1 MKNDE
6 LTNLLAELADATN
19 EPIEGGLGDRIKEHI
34 PSNLSQ
40 HKGGMDTVSI
50 IIDLRVSKLVAAAVI
65 IITMVLLAGFYGR
78 MDASGGGF
86 FQDGVL
92 MVKYFFTGAKPDQSY
107 VDAKVSGLYENLV
120 RQGRQVVYY
129 DKPAEAADSNTVLMH
144 WKLPDGD
151 YGVIFGDLSTRTI
164 SAEEL
169 VELQSRMLYKTLRK
183 Q

>member
-6 LTNLLAELADATN
+6 LTKLLTELADATN
-19 EPIEGGLGDRIKEHI
+19 EPVEPDLGDRIKEHI
-34 PSNLSQ
+34 PTNFSQ

-78 MDASGGGF
+78 MDASGGGLV
-86 FQDGVL
+86 QDSVL
-92 MVKYFFTGAKPDQSY
+92 MVKYFFTGAKPEQSY
-107 VDAKVSGLYENLV
+107 VDARVSGLYENLV

-129 DKPAEAADSNTVLMH
+129 DKMAEVTDSNTVLMH
-144 WKLPDGD
+144 WKLPDGN
-151 YGVIFGDLSTRTI
+151 YGVIFGNLSTRTI
-164 SAEEL
+164 SVEEL
-169 VELQSRMLYKTLRK
+169 VELQSVMLRKTLQK